1 MNETDLFIQ
10 LTSLED
16 SPITICVKHIAAIYP
31 NGDNTMILLPSG
43 EKLEV
48 KEAYS
53 VVFSILPNTASIEE
67 CL

>member
-43 EKLEV
+43 EK
-48 KEAYS
+48 
-53 VVFSILPNTASIEE
+53 IDCN
-67 CL
+67 